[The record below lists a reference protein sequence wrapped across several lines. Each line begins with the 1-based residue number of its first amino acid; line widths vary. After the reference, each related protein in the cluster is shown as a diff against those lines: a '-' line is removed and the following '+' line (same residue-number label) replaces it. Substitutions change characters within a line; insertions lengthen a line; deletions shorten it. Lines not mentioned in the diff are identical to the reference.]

1 MAILSRDTLKGYFKT
16 GMYPTEEQF
25 ASLIDSMRHQTD
37 NVPMENI
44 SGLPAA
50 LNDKASYASVSE
62 LLRLL
67 RLKELVKFYCE
78 DGGGGR
84 PLFTMAMANWANNCY
99 LNEEDT
105 RGISLN
111 DVQNISAIS
120 LSGESDY
127 YTRLLTAHTENADV
141 TLRQG
146 VNTLG
151 YIDGAP
157 LRFTAAVASSEH
169 EGLMSAAD
177 KAKLD
182 GMSGSGGGSSM
193 ATDVMEAISELPS
206 SGGTVRIGNTIMTF
220 NSYNEV
226 SWKKID
232 QLSFNTNSM
241 GGQAAG
247 IDTANNRF
255 VGYDSNYQLH
265 CIYTEDANADEL
277 TVESDGE
284 TFNIP
289 GWTDV
294 VVRSG
299 KTVYA
304 IILSVATAEGTQ
316 NLTLTD
322 ENGDF
327 SCDIT
332 ATTTMTDFTLDFG
345 TAGLQADTKLILTA
359 GENAAMNLQI
369 KVTLKVII
377 Q

>member
-1 MAILSRDTLKGYFKT
+1 MAVLPRDILKSYFHT
-16 GMYPTEEQF
+16 GAYPTEEQF

-37 NVPMENI
+37 NVPMEKV
-44 SGLPAA
+44 SGLMAA
-50 LNDKASYASVSE
+50 LNDRASYASVSE

-67 RLKELVKFYCE
+67 RLKELVQFYCE
-78 DGGGGR
+78 DGGGL

-111 DVQNISAIS
+111 DVQNISAIF

-127 YTRLLTAHTENADV
+127 YTRLLTAHTENTDA

-146 VNTLG
+146 VNTLA

-157 LRFTAAVASSEH
+157 LRITVPAASSEQ
-169 EGLMSAAD
+169 EGLMSAED

-182 GMSGSGGGSSM
+182 SMSGGGGADSA
-193 ATDVMEAISELPS
+193 ATVVIDAISNLPS
-206 SGGTVRIGNTIMTF
+206 VGGTVRIGDTIMNF

-226 SWKKID
+226 QWKKID
-232 QLSFNTNSM
+232 LLTLSTNGM
-241 GGQAAG
+241 GGQAAY
-247 IDTANNRF
+247 IDTQTNKF
-255 VGYDSNYQLH
+255 IGYDSNYQAH
-265 CIYTEDANADEL
+265 YIYTDDQNGNAL

-289 GWTDV
+289 GWSDV
-294 VVRSG
+294 VIESDKV
-299 KTVYA
+299 VYA
-304 IILSVATAEGTQ
+304 IILSVATASGTQ

-322 ENGDF
+322 ENGEF
-327 SCDIT
+327 TCGIA

-345 TAGLQADTKLILTA
+345 TAGLPSGCKLILAATDA
-359 GENAAMNLQI
+359 AAMILQI

-377 Q
+377 P

>member
-1 MAILSRDTLKGYFKT
+1 MATLSRDTLKGYFKT

-25 ASLIDSMRHQTD
+25 ASLIDSMRHQSD
-37 NVPMENI
+37 SVPMENI

-67 RLKELVKFYCE
+67 RLKELVQFYCE

-84 PLFTMAMANWANNCY
+84 PLFTMAMANWAYNCY
-99 LNEEDT
+99 INEEDT
-105 RGISLN
+105 RGITLN
-111 DVQNISAIS
+111 DVQNINAVY
-120 LSGESDY
+120 LSGMSEY
-127 YTRLLTAHTENADV
+127 YTRLLTAHTENAEV
-141 TLRQG
+141 TLHNG
-146 VNTLG
+146 VNTVG
-151 YIDGAP
+151 YIDGMP
-157 LRFTAAVASSEH
+157 LRFTVAAATSEH

-182 GMSGSGGGSSM
+182 GINGNGGGSSM

-232 QLSFNTNSM
+232 LLSLNTNGM
-241 GGQAAG
+241 GGPAAY
-247 IDTANNRF
+247 IDTEDNKF
-255 VGYDSNYQLH
+255 VGHDSNYDQH
-265 CIYTEDANADEL
+265 YIYTEDANAAAL

-294 VVRSG
+294 VVGSG

-304 IILSVATAEGTQ
+304 IVLSVATVSGTQ
-316 NLTLTD
+316 NLTLKD
-322 ENGDF
+322 ENEDF
-327 SCDIT
+327 SLSIA
-332 ATTTMTDFTLDFG
+332 ATTTMAEHVLDFG
-345 TAGLQADTKLILTA
+345 TAGLPANSKLILSA
-359 GENAAMNLQI
+359 EQAAAMNLQI

-377 Q
+377 S